1 MTSRRSLTLVAI
13 IVWAAVAV
21 TAAPSAFSHRRFV
34 PIRISQADVPADVPA
49 ENCSDLRVHFD
60 HHDAVLDSE
69 ARTITKSEAQ
79 ALHVRADANGG
90 ISVEG
95 WDKEDYSVTLC
106 KAAESGSDAQSIL
119 SQMHLT
125 FSNGELSVSG
135 PHSSERWSAH
145 LLIRAPKAS
154 NLDLQITNGPLRL
167 YHVDGDLKV
176 HAENGPV
183 TVAGCTGQLDLS
195 SHNGP
200 VTLEENGGQQNILS
214 ENGPLTVS
222 LSGDSWSG
230 TGLEARTT
238 NGPVTLRVPS
248 GFKSGVIL
256 ESGGYSPFR
265 CDASACSEG
274 RKTSDDDHQRVEFG
288 SGPALVRV
296 STVNGPVSVD

>member
-1 MTSRRSLTLVAI
+1 MTSRRALTLFAI

-21 TAAPSAFSHRRFV
+21 TAAPSAFSHHRSV
-34 PIRISQADVPADVPA
+34 PIAISAVDFPA
-49 ENCSDLRVHFD
+49 ESCSDLRVRFD

-69 ARTITKSEAQ
+69 ERTITKSEAPT
-79 ALHVRADANGG
+79 LHVRADSNGG
-90 ISVEG
+90 IYVAG
-95 WDKEDYSVTLC
+95 WDKDDYSVTLC

-125 FSNGELSVSG
+125 FSNGELGVSG

-154 NLDLQITNGPLRL
+154 TLDLQITNGPMTL
-167 YHVDGDLKV
+167 YHVDGHLKV
-176 HAENGPV
+176 HAQNGPV

-200 VTLEENGGQQNILS
+200 VTLEENGGQQNVHS

-230 TGLEARTT
+230 SGLEAHTT
-238 NGPVTLRVPS
+238 NGPVTLRVPA

-256 ESGGYSPFR
+256 ESDGYSPFR
-265 CDASACSEG
+265 CSASACSEG
-274 RKTSDDDHQRVEFG
+274 RKTWDDDHKRVEFG
-288 SGPALVRV
+288 SGPTLVRV

>member
-1 MTSRRSLTLVAI
+1 MTSRRALTLFAI
-13 IVWAAVAV
+13 IVWAGVAV
-21 TAAPSAFSHRRFV
+21 TAAPSAFSHHRSVAIAVSAVDF
-34 PIRISQADVPADVPA
+34 PA
-49 ENCSDLRVHFD
+49 ESCSDLRVRFD

-69 ARTITKSEAQ
+69 ERTITKSEAPT
-79 ALHVRADANGG
+79 LHVRADSNGG
-90 ISVEG
+90 IYVEG
-95 WDKEDYSVTLC
+95 WDKDDYSVTLC

-125 FSNGELSVSG
+125 FRNRELGVSG
-135 PHSSERWSAH
+135 PPSSERWSAH

-154 NLDLQITNGPLRL
+154 NLDLQITNGPMRL
-167 YHVDGDLKV
+167 YRVDGNLKV
-176 HAENGPV
+176 HAQNGPV

-200 VTLEENGGQQNILS
+200 VTLEENGGQQNVQS

-230 TGLEARTT
+230 SGLDAHTT

-248 GFKSGVIL
+248 GFKSGVML
-256 ESGGYSPFR
+256 ESDGYSPFR

-274 RKTSDDDHQRVEFG
+274 RKTWDDDHKRVEFG
-288 SGPALVRV
+288 SGPTLVRV